1 MDQFDDM
8 DSLEMEELAQRFKS
22 AVDHGQAFYFENTDI
37 QDVIGYFLE
46 TGNLNYCEKAITYA
60 MQTYPKDPYIRLLRS
75 KYFSLQQKFVDA
87 ERELDYVEGHFAPI
101 PELYIE
107 KVILAHL
114 CNRDVNAIELLKK
127 SLALNEDIP
136 ETHLL
141 LMHEYL
147 LRDNRKK
154 AVDHAIRAIQLDQYA
169 ADDIKNIF
177 VDFAEMQDPKDQLL
191 VAFFKELTEE
201 LPLFGSLWSGLGL
214 AYIGTGDYASA
225 IDAFQL
231 QLSVDPDEMLAY
243 VNIAESYFG
252 MREYE
257 RAIEYFNLANEH
269 YEMLQ
274 FNIQIGRCYFQL
286 KEYDKAMRYFLQ
298 AKNEDTIYATYV
310 LPDIVNV
317 FKVQGRLDEARAYVR
332 EHLRRV
338 PDDFV
343 AMEELIGLL
352 DPVRDIEEMKELC
365 YTAITVMDYEIVHF
379 FYFII
384 PFCYFNDCPDL
395 GIELCQNYFEDPSLK
410 GCVLY
415 YLSLM
420 YIKKDDLDTGCQY
433 LADAILQDAEKIGV
447 CFIDI
452 DPKLRTLPEVERLIR
467 DSFPAQ
473 NSNE

>member
-1 MDQFDDM
+1 M
-8 DSLEMEELAQRFKS
+8 
-22 AVDHGQAFYFENTDI
+22 
-37 QDVIGYFLE
+37 
-46 TGNLNYCEKAITYA
+46 
-60 MQTYPKDPYIRLLRS
+60 
-75 KYFSLQQKFVDA
+75 
-87 ERELDYVEGHFAPI
+87 
-101 PELYIE
+101 
-107 KVILAHL
+107 
-114 CNRDVNAIELLKK
+114 
-127 SLALNEDIP
+127 
-136 ETHLL
+136 
-141 LMHEYL
+141 
-147 LRDNRKK
+147 
-154 AVDHAIRAIQLDQYA
+154 
-169 ADDIKNIF
+169 
-177 VDFAEMQDPKDQLL
+177 
-191 VAFFKELTEE
+191 AFFKDLTEE

-231 QLSVDPDEMLAY
+231 QLSVDPDEPLAY
-243 VNIAESYFG
+243 VNIAESYYG

-269 YEMLQ
+269 CQMLQ
-274 FNIQIGRCYFQL
+274 FYIQIGRCYFQL
-286 KEYDKAMRYFLQ
+286 KDYDKAMRFFLQ
-298 AKNEDTIYATYV
+298 AKNEDPIYATYV

-352 DPVRDIEEMKELC
+352 DPVGDAEEMKELC
-365 YTAITVMDYEIVHF
+365 YTAITAMDYEIVHF
-379 FYFII
+379 FDFII

-410 GCVLY
+410 GSVLY

-420 YIKKDDLDTGCQY
+420 YIKKDDLDSACQY
-433 LADAILQDAEKIGV
+433 LADAILQDAEKIGI

-467 DSFPAQ
+467 DSFPTQ
-473 NSNE
+473 DSNE

>member
-8 DSLEMEELAQRFKS
+8 DNLEMEELAQRFKS
-22 AVDHGQAFYFENTDI
+22 AVDHGQTFYFENTDI

-46 TGNLNYCEKAITYA
+46 TGDLKYCEKAITYA
-60 MQTYPKDPYIRLLRS
+60 MQTYPQDPYIRLLRS

-177 VDFAEMQDPKDQLL
+177 VDFAELQDPK
-191 VAFFKELTEE
+191 EE

-231 QLSVDPDEMLAY
+231 QLSVNPDESLAY

-252 MREYE
+252 MRDYE

-269 YEMLQ
+269 CQMLQ
-274 FNIQIGRCYFQL
+274 FSIQIGRCYFQL
-286 KEYDKAMRYFLQ
+286 RDYDKAMRYFLQ
-298 AKNEDTIYATYV
+298 AKNEDPIYATYV

-338 PDDFV
+338 PDDFI

-352 DPVRDIEEMKELC
+352 DPVRDAEEMKELC
-365 YTAITVMDYEIVHF
+365 YTAITAMDYEIVHF
-379 FYFII
+379 FDFII

-420 YIKKDDLDTGCQY
+420 FIKKDDWERACQY
-433 LADAILQDAEKIGV
+433 LEDAILQDAEKIGV
-447 CFIDI
+447 CFLDI
-452 DPKLRTLPEVERLIR
+452 DSKLRTFPEVERLIR
-467 DSFPAQ
+467 NCFPAQ
-473 NSNE
+473 DSNE

>member
-154 AVDHAIRAIQLDQYA
+154 AVHHAIRAIQLDQYA

-177 VDFAEMQDPKDQLL
+177 VDFAESQDPKDQLL
-191 VAFFKELTEE
+191 VAFFKDLTEE

-214 AYIGTGDYASA
+214 AYIGIGDYASA

-286 KEYDKAMRYFLQ
+286 KEYDTALQYFLQ
-298 AKNEDTIYATYV
+298 AKKEDTIYATYV

-332 EHLRRV
+332 EHIRRV
-338 PDDFV
+338 PDDFI

-379 FYFII
+379 FDFII

-420 YIKKDDLDTGCQY
+420 YIKKDDLDSGCQY
-433 LADAILQDAEKIGV
+433 LADAILQDAEKIGA